1 MIISPP
7 QKCAINVWCMFHP
20 GTRLLNINIK
30 RNHNRVVLLLLIKNG
45 LIQRACAFVG
55 MLREYKKR
63 ELKVFQTQGNAV
75 CM

>member
-45 LIQRACAFVG
+45 LIQRACPFAFVG
-55 MLREYKKR
+55 MLREYKK
-63 ELKVFQTQGNAV
+63 EN
-75 CM
+75 